1 MENEFEYE
9 LKGKELKVLK
19 KIAKEENK
27 TIQELF
33 DEIMIEFVN
42 KNTNHI
48 KTTGETDDSIQ
59 TK

>member
-19 KIAKEENK
+19 EIAKEENK